1 MRRAGAFHHRF
12 DELRGVFDKLSEG
25 ADPDL
30 LDDLRDTPFGVYG
43 HLVDKYGVQWFFR
56 GEPRAGAAAD

>member
-1 MRRAGAFHHRF
+1 LTDATYG
-12 DELRGVFDKLSEG
+12 ELRPVFDKLADG

-30 LDDLRDTPFGVYG
+30 LDDLRDMPFGIYG

-56 GEPRAGAAAD
+56 GEREGEGTAAT